1 MTSLRSGVKMV
12 LMKKVY
18 FFIIFLLVSCSSEKK
33 NIDDILIHQK
43 IDSHFSKREIK
54 KYTTNVGIPKPQKAM
69 NIYPNIFKRDFE
81 LVQIIFN
88 EVTREIYSI
97 NGIYDINP
105 DKCINIRNQKI
116 NDFKIFSKI
125 NENFT
130 MYKEEQNYRK
140 SNYNRGV
147 SRIGY
152 FHNEDKYYVALT
164 CYDNRNASNLTGQP
178 YQNKGELRFEVISD
192 KYKLK

>member
-1 MTSLRSGVKMV
+1 MR

-18 FFIIFLLVSCSSEKK
+18 FFIIIFLVSCSSEKK

-54 KYTTNVGIPKPQKAM
+54 KYTINVGIPKPQKGM
-69 NIYPNIFKRDFE
+69 NIYSNIFSRDFK

-125 NENFT
+125 NKNFT
-130 MYKEEQNYRK
+130 RYKNEQNYRK
-140 SNYNRGV
+140 STYNRGV

-152 FHNEDKYYVALT
+152 LHNEDKYYVALT
-164 CYDNRNASNLTGQP
+164 CYDNRNASNPTGQP
-178 YQNKGELRFEVISD
+178 YQSKGELRFEIISE
-192 KYKLK
+192 KFKLK